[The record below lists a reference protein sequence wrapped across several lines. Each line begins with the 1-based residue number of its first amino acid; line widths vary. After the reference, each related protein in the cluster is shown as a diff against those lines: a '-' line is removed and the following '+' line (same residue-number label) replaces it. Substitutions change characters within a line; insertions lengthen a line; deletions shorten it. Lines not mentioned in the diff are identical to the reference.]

1 MRWSLVRIQPT
12 LRRGFFNFTRSGGK
26 IDDDVP
32 EVIGGHI
39 TCLSSSAEEHLTTD
53 ERAGGSNPS
62 KGTVRVSGF
71 ESQPI

>member
-1 MRWSLVRIQPT
+1 MVAGSNPANVT
-12 LRRGFFNFTRSGGK
+12 TRVFQFYSEWRK